1 MKKYLIILLI
11 SLILIATIS
20 NVSAEDT
27 FTITV
32 TDKHI
37 TGNSGDGAYGG
48 PLFIITDDSV
58 RGVGDCII
66 YSKDYYKINVQDT
79 VTLKNTNNGYCEVI
93 SINNQE
99 INHDG
104 WC

>member
-1 MKKYLIILLI
+1 MQYKLLIIFIIGLLLM
-11 SLILIATIS
+11 ST
-20 NVSAEDT
+20 VSANEDT

-58 RGVGDCII
+58 RGVRDCII
-66 YSKDYYKINVQDT
+66 YSKDYYKINVQDI
-79 VTLKNTNNGYCEVI
+79 VTLKATNSGYCEVI